1 MSFLNFLKVKRNNTI
16 SSQMQTDP
24 DREKIKLDEIH
35 KKLVQSRLHHKKQ
48 LEKVYKTTEKLIQM
62 EKRKFKSEK
71 DALIRKHQEE
81 LERRLLSSTNLREEF
96 S

>member
-24 DREKIKLDEIH
+24 DREKIKLDEMH

-48 LEKVYKTTEKLIQM
+48 LEKVYKTTENLYKWKKESL
-62 EKRKFKSEK
+62 K
-71 DALIRKHQEE
+71 A
-81 LERRLLSSTNLREEF
+81 RRML
-96 S
+96 